1 MRTTPHHPLCSL
13 SIRASIHP
21 TDRASGSHYTP
32 TGCHVLRLFNSHPAV
47 CCAAVSSASDLSRPA
62 CIHHRCVSPV
72 VPRAAM
78 SSTSVVASSASTAT
92 ANRIAL
98 HGVIGFNGSVPRGVV
113 LSGSGVDE
121 RLIFPLGSTV
131 VLKQLSDNQQH
142 FLSDG
147 HDRDISA
154 LALSPCG
161 RLLASGQLTHLGFV
175 STVCVWDLISRTLRH
190 RWSTHKGK
198 VQSLSFSADSSLL
211 VSLGGRDDMK
221 LVVWDLASGTA
232 LCGATAANDSCS
244 TVRCLNRDSDRFV
257 TAGAY
262 NLRVWAVDRIGRKL
276 TYVDCQLGQLKRL
289 IADVSI
295 ADDDTTMYCAT
306 STGDIL
312 TVDVN
317 AALYKGAQP
326 AKLLVQGASAVII
339 HRQSSA
345 LLVGTGDGS
354 VVLLTPAGKVSKS
367 AKVSGAVTS
376 LVLNAAG
383 DHFFCGTADSQL
395 YLLSVAE
402 LECELRLTCHTGPVT
417 AVAFPALSSALF
429 ATAAASDIRV
439 WRTSSLVE
447 LLRIQVSGGTCQSL
461 LFSPDGKSIVS
472 GWLDGK
478 VRAFTPQT
486 GRPLYTIED
495 AHIGGVTALALSS
508 DGRRLVSGGEGGH
521 VRVWSVSTG
530 GAHRLLASMKEHQQR
545 VNSLVLSADD
555 ESAVSASNDGSCIVW
570 SLTRFARVS
579 CLLAPTQF
587 KSVAYHP
594 DFAQLLTSGS
604 DRKLHYWDVAGAE
617 AIRVMEAGGGVVNS
631 VAVSGDG
638 ELFVSGGDDKT
649 LRVWQYDSGVCE
661 WQGVAHA
668 AAISQVAISP
678 DNQHIVTAGDEGA
691 VMVWRMPDIAI
702 ERDGVRVERVNLRA
716 VNAGPSKLSL
726 QRDEEEKQQMAPAR
740 ANKRHVL
747 HVRK

>member
-1 MRTTPHHPLCSL
+1 
-13 SIRASIHP
+13 
-21 TDRASGSHYTP
+21 
-32 TGCHVLRLFNSHPAV
+32 
-47 CCAAVSSASDLSRPA
+47 
-62 CIHHRCVSPV
+62 
-72 VPRAAM
+72 M
-78 SSTSVVASSASTAT
+78 SSSSVSVFSSSVAAPGSNS
-92 ANRIAL
+92 IPL
-98 HGVIGFNGSVPRGVV
+98 HGVIGFNGSVPRGVL
-113 LSGSGVDE
+113 LSGSGASE
-121 RLIFPLGSTV
+121 RLIYPLGATV
-131 VLKQLSDNQQH
+131 VLKSLTSDEQH
-142 FLSDG
+142 FLSEG
-147 HDRDISA
+147 HDRDISS

-175 STVCVWDLISRTLRH
+175 STVCVWDLQTRTLRH
-190 RWSTHKGK
+190 RWSTHKGC

-211 VSLGGRDDMK
+211 ISLGGRDDMK
-221 LVVWDLASGTA
+221 LVVWDVASGTA

-244 TVRCLNRDSDRFV
+244 TVRCLNQQPERFV

-262 NLRVWAVDRIGRKL
+262 NLRVWTVDRVGRKL
-276 TYVDCQLGQLKRL
+276 SYVDCQLGQLKRL
-289 IADVSI
+289 IADVAI
-295 ADDDTTMYCAT
+295 AADDATMYCAT
-306 STGDIL
+306 TTGDVL
-312 TVDVN
+312 TVDVK

-326 AKLLVQGASAVII
+326 AKLLVQGATAVIT
-339 HRQSSA
+339 HRQSGA
-345 LLVGTGDGS
+345 LIVGTGDGS
-354 VVLLTPAGKVSKS
+354 VLLLNAAGKVSKS

-376 LVLNAAG
+376 LVLNANG
-383 DHFFCGTADSQL
+383 DHFFCGTDQSQL
-395 YLLSVAE
+395 YLLSVSE
-402 LECELRLTCHTGPVT
+402 LECELRMTCHTGPVT
-417 AVAFPALSSALF
+417 AVAFPSQSSALF

-447 LLRIQVSGGTCQSL
+447 LLRIHVNGSTCQSV

-478 VRAFTPQT
+478 IRAFTPQT
-486 GRPLYTIED
+486 GRALWSIED
-495 AHIGGVTALALSS
+495 AHIGGVTALASSS

-521 VRVWSVSTG
+521 VRVWSVSHS
-530 GAHRLLASMKEHQQR
+530 GAHRMLASMKEHQQR
-545 VNSLVLSADD
+545 VNCIVLSADD

-570 SLTRFARVS
+570 SLSRFARVS

-587 KSVAYHP
+587 KSAAYHP

-661 WQGVAHA
+661 WQGKAHA
-668 AAISQVAISP
+668 ASISQVAISP
-678 DNQHIVTAGDEGA
+678 DNQHIVTAGEEGA
-691 VMVWRMPDIAI
+691 VMVWRVPDIAI
-702 ERDGVRVERVNLRA
+702 IRDGKQVERVNLRA
-716 VNAGPSKLSL
+716 INAGLSKLAVK
-726 QRDEEEKQQMAPAR
+726 QRDEEEKQQIAPPR

>member
-1 MRTTPHHPLCSL
+1 
-13 SIRASIHP
+13 
-21 TDRASGSHYTP
+21 
-32 TGCHVLRLFNSHPAV
+32 
-47 CCAAVSSASDLSRPA
+47 
-62 CIHHRCVSPV
+62 
-72 VPRAAM
+72 M
-78 SSTSVVASSASTAT
+78 SSSTLATSSVSVPGS
-92 ANRIAL
+92 NNIPL
-98 HGVIGFNGSVPRGVV
+98 HGVIGFNGSVPRGVL
-113 LSGSGVDE
+113 LSGSGSDE
-121 RLIFPLGSTV
+121 RLIYPLGSTV
-131 VLKQLSDNQQH
+131 VLKHLASNEQH

-175 STVCVWDLISRTLRH
+175 STVCVWDTVSRSLLH
-190 RWSTHKGK
+190 RWSAHKGK

-211 VSLGGRDDMK
+211 ISLGGRDDMK
-221 LVVWDLASGTA
+221 LVVWDVASGSA
-232 LCGATAANDSCS
+232 LCGSTAANDSCS
-244 TVRCLNRDSDRFV
+244 TVRCLNRDSERFV

-262 NLRVWAVDRIGRKL
+262 NLRVWSVDRIGRKL

-295 ADDDTTMYCAT
+295 TADDAVMYCAT
-306 STGDIL
+306 TTGDVL

-326 AKLLVQGASAVII
+326 AKLLVQGATAVII
-339 HRQSSA
+339 HRQSGA
-345 LLVGTGDGS
+345 LIVGTGDGS
-354 VVLLTPAGKVSKS
+354 VLRLSAAGKVSKS

-383 DHFFCGTADSQL
+383 DHFFCGTDRSQL
-395 YLLSVAE
+395 YLLSVSE
-402 LECELRLTCHTGPVT
+402 LECELRMTCHTGPVT
-417 AVAFPALSSALF
+417 AVAFPSQSSALF

-447 LLRIQVSGGTCQSL
+447 LLRIQVNGGTCQSL
-461 LFSPDGKSIVS
+461 LFSPDGKCVIS

-478 VRAFTPQT
+478 IRAFTPQT
-486 GRPLYTIED
+486 GRPLWTIED
-495 AHIGGVTALALSS
+495 AHIGGVTALASSS

-521 VRVWSVSTG
+521 VRVWTVSAG
-530 GAHRLLASMKEHQQR
+530 GAHRMVASMKEHQQR

-570 SLTRFARVS
+570 SLSRFARVS

-617 AIRVMEAGGGVVNS
+617 AIRVMEAGGGIVNS

-661 WQGVAHA
+661 WQGKAHA

-678 DNQHIVTAGDEGA
+678 DNQHIVTAGEEGA

-702 ERDGVRVERVNLRA
+702 LRDGKRVERVNLRA
-716 VNAGPSKLSL
+716 INAGMSKLSVK
-726 QRDEEEKQQMAPAR
+726 RDEEEKQQIAPAR

>member
-1 MRTTPHHPLCSL
+1 MSATT
-13 SIRASIHP
+13 
-21 TDRASGSHYTP
+21 
-32 TGCHVLRLFNSHPAV
+32 
-47 CCAAVSSASDLSRPA
+47 AVSSSAPA
-62 CIHHRCVSPV
+62 
-72 VPRAAM
+72 A
-78 SSTSVVASSASTAT
+78 ASS
-92 ANRIAL
+92 NKIPL
-98 HGVIGFNGSVPRGVV
+98 HGVIGFNGSVARGVL

-121 RLIFPLGSTV
+121 RLMYPLGSTV
-131 VLKQLSDNQQH
+131 VIKQLATNEQH

-175 STVCVWDLISRTLRH
+175 ATVCVWDTASRSLLH
-190 RWSTHKGK
+190 RWSAHKGK

-221 LVVWDLASGTA
+221 LVVWDIASGAA

-244 TVRCLNRDSDRFV
+244 TVRCLNRDADRFV

-262 NLRVWAVDRIGRKL
+262 NLRVWSVDRVGRKL

-289 IADVSI
+289 IVDVSI
-295 ADDDTTMYCAT
+295 AADDAIMYCAT
-306 STGDIL
+306 TTGDVL

-326 AKLLVQGASAVII
+326 AKLLVQGATAVLI
-339 HRQSSA
+339 HRGSGC
-345 LLVGTGDGS
+345 LLVGTGDGG
-354 VVLLTPAGKVSKS
+354 VLLLSAAGKVSKS

-376 LVLNAAG
+376 LVLNANG
-383 DHFFCGTADSQL
+383 DHFFCGTDKSQL

-402 LECELRLTCHTGPVT
+402 LECELRMTCHTGPVT
-417 AVAFPALSSALF
+417 AVAFPSQSAALF
-429 ATAAASDIRV
+429 ATAAACDIRV
-439 WRTSSLVE
+439 WQTSSLVE
-447 LLRIQVSGGTCQSL
+447 LLRIEVSGGTCQSL
-461 LFSPDGKSIVS
+461 LFSPDGKCVIS

-478 VRAFTPQT
+478 IRAFTPQT
-486 GRPLYTIED
+486 GRPLWTIED
-495 AHIGGVTALALSS
+495 AHIGGVTALASSS

-521 VRVWSVSTG
+521 VRVWSVSAS
-530 GAHRLLASMKEHQQR
+530 GAHRMLASMKEHQQR
-545 VNSLVLSADD
+545 VNCLVLSADD

-570 SLTRFARVS
+570 SLSRFARVS

-594 DFAQLLTSGS
+594 DYAQLLTSGS

-617 AIRVMEAGGGVVNS
+617 AIRVMEAGGGVVHS

-638 ELFVSGGDDKT
+638 ELFVSGGDDKL

-661 WQGVAHA
+661 WQGAAHA

-678 DNQHIVTAGDEGA
+678 DNKHIVTAGDEGA
-691 VMVWRMPDIAI
+691 VMVWRMPDDIAI
-702 ERDGVRVERVNLRA
+702 VRDGKTVERVNLRA
-716 VNAGPSKLSL
+716 INAAVSKTSVK
-726 QRDEEEKQQMAPAR
+726 RDEEEKQQIAPAR

>member
-1 MRTTPHHPLCSL
+1 MLLTG
-13 SIRASIHP
+13 
-21 TDRASGSHYTP
+21 SGS
-32 TGCHVLRLFNSHPAV
+32 
-47 CCAAVSSASDLSRPA
+47 
-62 CIHHRCVSPV
+62 
-72 VPRAAM
+72 
-78 SSTSVVASSASTAT
+78 
-92 ANRIAL
+92 
-98 HGVIGFNGSVPRGVV
+98 
-113 LSGSGVDE
+113 DE
-121 RLIFPLGSTV
+121 RLIYPLGSTV
-131 VLKQLSDNQQH
+131 VIKHLASNEQH

-175 STVCVWDLISRTLRH
+175 ATVCVWSLSSRSLLQ
-190 RWSTHKGK
+190 RWSSHKGK

-221 LVVWDLASGTA
+221 LVVWDVSSGTA

-244 TVRCLNRDSDRFV
+244 TVRALNRDADRFV

-262 NLRVWAVDRIGRKL
+262 NLRVWAVDRVGRKL

-289 IADVSI
+289 IADVTI
-295 ADDDTTMYCAT
+295 AADDSTMYCAT
-306 STGDIL
+306 TTGDVL
-312 TVDVN
+312 TVDVS

-326 AKLLVQGASAVII
+326 TKLLVQGATAVIQ
-339 HRQSSA
+339 HKASGA

-354 VVLLTPAGKVSKS
+354 VLLLNKGASRVSKS

-383 DHFFCGTADSQL
+383 DHFFCGTERSQL
-395 YLLSVAE
+395 YLLSVCE
-402 LECELRLTCHTGPVT
+402 LECELRMTCHTGPVT
-417 AVAFPALSSALF
+417 AVAFPAQSSALF

-439 WRTSSLVE
+439 WQTSSLVE

-461 LFSPDGKSIVS
+461 LFAPDGKAVVS

-478 VRAFTPQT
+478 IRAFTPQT
-486 GRPLYTIED
+486 GRALWVIDD
-495 AHIGGVTALALSS
+495 AHIGGVTALAMSG

-521 VRVWSVSTG
+521 VRVWSLSPS
-530 GAHRLLASMKEHQQR
+530 GAHRMLASMKEHQQR

-555 ESAVSASNDGSCIVW
+555 DSAVSASNDGSCIVW
-570 SLTRFARVS
+570 SLQRFARVA

-594 DFAQLLTSGS
+594 DYAQLLTSGS

-631 VAVSGDG
+631 VAVSNDG

-649 LRVWQYDSGVCE
+649 LRVWQYDSGASE
-661 WQGVAHA
+661 WQGTAHA
-668 AAISQVAISP
+668 ASISQVAISP
-678 DNQHIVTAGDEGA
+678 DSRHIVTAGDEGA
-691 VMVWRMPDIAI
+691 VMVWRMPDIAVV
-702 ERDGVRVERVNLRA
+702 RDGQRVERVNLRA
-716 VNAGPSKLSL
+716 IHADLSKPSVK
-726 QRDEEEKQQMAPAR
+726 RNEFEEKTQIAPAR
-740 ANKRHVL
+740 AHKRHVL